1 VRVPLKLGSAF
12 CFLAVFGCQASDDLP
27 PGVTVTDSAGVR
39 IVQAGELSSATDT
52 WRIPPEPTFR
62 TGWEEGEPSFQ
73 TVGSGELLPDGRVVV
88 ADHGA
93 NRISWLARDGS
104 VRVTAGREGG
114 GPGELQGV
122 SGLAVRG
129 DTAVVYDFR
138 QSKLAAFVA
147 GAFETERRWAAV
159 RRFLWELA
167 GSFPDGGYLM
177 LPNGYRPD
185 GSESPGWVEAPV
197 IRIAGDLTTADTV
210 ASLPLL
216 EISEA
221 GATSSGRPGRIVV
234 TGRGLAH
241 GYPDRTE
248 ARWLKLTGELERIV
262 RWDAGAPSV
271 SRAEFE
277 RRTMKAVEELVDRRI
292 AVAQADGVE
301 SFHRPAV
308 VGHRGAELPVGVVR
322 DHDQRAAHAIALPE
336 LPGIGDAEG
345 RGLQQG
351 LGDAVDVQALGDA
364 EAEVHVA
371 AADRPPQGLGA
382 TRRQQGCEVAR
393 DHASTAGIAEP
404 GHQAAEIGGEAR
416 DRQRDQ
422 RPGGEDRAVAVQPQA
437 RRSGQDVA
445 AHANCPSTNTRRG
458 LVSPRHRLSC
468 GVTSRSS
475 RQPGRHRSW

>member
-12 CFLAVFGCQASDDLP
+12 GFLAVFGCQASDDLP

-93 NRISWLARDGS
+93 NRIYWLARDGS

-221 GATSSGRPGRIVV
+221 GATSSGGPGRIVV

-248 ARWLKLTGELERIV
+248 ARWLKLTGGVEQIV
-262 RWDAGAPSV
+262 RWDADAPST

-277 RRTMKAVEELVDRRI
+277 RRTMRAVEELVEQYGEPMAAPFREQAERI
-292 AVAQADGVE
+292 MEGALPLFAQTRGDPEGNLWLSEYVYLTE
-301 SFHRPAV
+301 PTRWFV
-308 VGHRGAELPVGVVR
+308 VGAEGVPVGWV
-322 DHDQRAAHAIALPE
+322 E
-336 LPGIGDAEG
+336 LPGPMRVLAIGADAILVVEENE
-345 RGLQQG
+345 L
-351 LGDAVDVQALGDA
+351 DVD
-364 EAEVHVA
+364 
-371 AADRPPQGLGA
+371 
-382 TRRQQGCEVAR
+382 
-393 DHASTAGIAEP
+393 
-404 GHQAAEIGGEAR
+404 
-416 DRQRDQ
+416 
-422 RPGGEDRAVAVQPQA
+422 AVAVY
-437 RRSGQDVA
+437 SIEKEGG
-445 AHANCPSTNTRRG
+445 S
-458 LVSPRHRLSC
+458 
-468 GVTSRSS
+468 
-475 RQPGRHRSW
+475 